1 MVIDS
6 QNLSQLKLNTEDW
19 ERVKVSLS
27 LRNSLAQRNSN
38 NIWGNG
44 FVFDSKNEKLIKA
57 FKKLDKNNRL
67 NQLFYYAQIQK
78 SLYGRA
84 IITIN
89 KNSGGDIML
98 NIVDPYYFSQVGRV
112 FVTETL
118 AVIWQRFVLDN
129 YHFYLKSTY
138 DTEKVV
144 NEWYQE
150 SENKMDEIQLI
161 YDAEKVIPKQF
172 QVPKVWHHN
181 LGFVPI
187 LETFNYPYRSTLWQA
202 AMFNFIELADWFN
215 CYFLEDTF
223 FDTLKNLEKEINFC
237 HSRILIDGMNQKDI
251 ENILTANKINPKI
264 KLGDYII
271 ASDVGAKI
279 SPVAGIGDFTKYTN
293 AMNEIMDFY
302 FKFSNS
308 SRFSD
313 GGGAQKTS
321 GEVAQSRNNTVETI
335 HQKITNNEYDFTIL
349 IAKSLAAMGEM
360 DYFADDYEFSFKIN
374 GNIQKDDTVYLDN
387 IIKQVNL
394 GTMSIQEAIAQLR
407 NVDYNTADTIYQEI
421 KKFNEKNDI
430 MTSNSLGSM
439 DLGFE
444 GSSKQQ
450 EGGRTP
456 YNEQGGKS

>member
-1 MVIDS
+1 MVVDS
-6 QNLSQLKLNTEDW
+6 NNINQLFLNPDW
-19 ERVKVSLS
+19 ERIKVSLS
-27 LRNSLAQRNSN
+27 MRNSLAQKISN
-38 NIWGNG
+38 NIFGNG

-57 FKKLDKNNRL
+57 FKKLDRNNRL

-89 KNSGGDIML
+89 KNRGGDIVL
-98 NIVDPYYFSQVGRV
+98 NPVDPYYFSQVGRV

-138 DTEKVV
+138 DTEKVE
-144 NEWYQE
+144 NEWYEDSE
-150 SENKMDEIQLI
+150 SKMGEIQLI
-161 YDAEKVIPKQF
+161 LDAEKKIPKQF
-172 QVPKVWHHN
+172 QVEKVWNHN

-187 LETFNYPYRSTLWQA
+187 VETFNYPYRSTLWQA
-202 AMFNFIELADWFN
+202 TMFNFIELADWFN

-237 HSRILIDGMNQKDI
+237 HSRVLIDGMNQKDI
-251 ENILTANKINPKI
+251 ENLLESHQVNKKI

-279 SPVAGIGDFTKYTN
+279 SPVAGIGDFVKYTN

-302 FKFSNS
+302 YKFSNS
-308 SRFSD
+308 SKFSN

-321 GEVAQSRNNTVETI
+321 NEVVQSRNDTIETI
-335 HQKITNNEYDFTIL
+335 HQKITNNEYDYTIL
-349 IAKSLAAMGEM
+349 IAKCLAAAGEM
-360 DYFADDYEFSFKIN
+360 DYFSEDYEFSFKIN
-374 GNIQKDDTVYLDN
+374 GNLQKDDTVYLDN

-394 GTMSIQEAIAQLR
+394 GTMSLQEAIAQLR
-407 NVDYNTADTIYQEI
+407 NVDYNTANSVYEEI
-421 KKFNEKNDI
+421 KKFNEKNEI

-439 DLGFE
+439 DFGFE

-450 EGGRTP
+450 DGGRKP
-456 YNEQGGKS
+456 DGEKS